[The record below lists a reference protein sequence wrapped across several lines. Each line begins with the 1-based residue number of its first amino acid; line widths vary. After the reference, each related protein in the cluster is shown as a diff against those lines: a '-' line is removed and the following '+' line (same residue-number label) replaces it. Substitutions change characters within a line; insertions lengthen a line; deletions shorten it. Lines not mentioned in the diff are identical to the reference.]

1 MGEGLEIVQLGW
13 IDGVFA
19 YRICVTV
26 VDVVVDVVVDTV
38 ATTDVDVID
47 AIGAIDGASLP
58 GYKAEPG
65 TVRIMSQRFGSLLK
79 RVVRAFV
86 KCDVQFFCFS
96 ISSFELNLRSG
107 FSGFSGFSHLVRD
120 VLWIFVGSRFVATPL
135 PSGNLLRFGD
145 GVRIASGLSPHR
157 LSSRLPE
164 FVIFKLSATGLGAR
178 FSTPNFSNKA
188 RALLKRVECDSE
200 RTTLAA
206 AGPPFWLSLIGSASS
221 SSAGR
226 FWNKFAICETFGP
239 ALAFDDLSMS
249 DPSFSLVNGFWKKWQ
264 KASRCNSISMGI
276 KIYIFFLMACTCLQF
291 QTKYIALDCYQIIR
305 EQCN

>member
-1 MGEGLEIVQLGW
+1 MDQLAEN
-13 IDGVFA
+13 DGVFA

-26 VDVVVDVVVDTV
+26 VDVVVDVVIDTV

-47 AIGAIDGASLP
+47 AIGATDWASLP
-58 GYKAEPG
+58 GYKAEP

-96 ISSFELNLRSG
+96 ISSLELNFRSG

-135 PSGNLLRFGD
+135 PSGNLFRFGD
-145 GVRIASGLSPHR
+145 GVRIASGLSPHK

-164 FVIFKLSATGLGAR
+164 FDIFKLRATGRGAR

-206 AGPPFWLSLIGSASS
+206 AGPPFWLSLIGSVSS
-221 SSAGR
+221 SSVGR

-249 DPSFSLVNGFWKKWQ
+249 DFSFSLVSGFWKKLKKRTQ
-264 KASRCNSISMGI
+264 K
-276 KIYIFFLMACTCLQF
+276 QF
-291 QTKYIALDCYQIIR
+291 Y
-305 EQCN
+305 